1 MSFLSTGVITVNKSA
16 NLVRPAALATI
27 LASALM
33 LSACSSDD
41 DDDTPASASAVEANT
56 VLSGSPT
63 VADDS
68 ISGNGSVIFTTSL
81 GAVDSGKHFQVAALL
96 DEGDSFTIHAYAD
109 DQLANGIDLVVSRP
123 ANTPT
128 SLEVTVDGS
137 DISSAF
143 TGVATDQAINI
154 LMDVHNDEDP
164 THVLIWPEGETAFD
178 ESTTLENSED
188 TGSVSNQGAGAFW
201 GITLNGAEVT
211 AAAASED
218 RFED

>member
-1 MSFLSTGVITVNKSA
+1 MKQTA
-16 NLVRPAALATI
+16 NLIRHTVLATVA
-27 LASALM
+27 ASALA
-33 LSACSSDD
+33 LAACSSDD
-41 DDDTPASASAVEANT
+41 DDTPAASASAIEANT
-56 VLSGSPT
+56 VLSGTPT

-68 ISGNGSVIFTTSL
+68 VSGTGSVIFTTSL
-81 GAVDSGKHFQVAALL
+81 GAVDSGRHFQVAALL
-96 DEGDSFTIHAYAD
+96 DEGESFTIHAYAD
-109 DQLANGIDLVVSRP
+109 DQLANGIDVVVSRP

-143 TGVATDQAINI
+143 TGVAADQAINI

-201 GITLNGAEVT
+201 GISLNGAEVT
-211 AAAASED
+211 SAAASED